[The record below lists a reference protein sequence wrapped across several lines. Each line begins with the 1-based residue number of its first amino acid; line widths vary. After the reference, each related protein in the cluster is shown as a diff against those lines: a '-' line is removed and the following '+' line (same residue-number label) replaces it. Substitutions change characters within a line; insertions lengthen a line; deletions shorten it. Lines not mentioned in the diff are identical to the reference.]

1 MKLTRP
7 NPANLARVA
16 DFDEWLRHPFAGFP
30 AFGSLFD
37 VGNFFGANVPAR
49 LATDVYEDADNFY
62 ARFEIP
68 GVRKEDVKL
77 ELHDRMLTVT
87 AEKREKSGEDERSY
101 SLSRSV
107 SVPDSVA
114 EDRIS
119 AKLEN
124 GLLTV
129 ALPKQEHRKPRTI
142 EVN

>member
-16 DFDEWLRHPFAGFP
+16 DFDEWFRHPFTGFP

-37 VGNFFGANVPAR
+37 VGNFLGAHVPAR

-68 GVRKEDVKL
+68 GVKKEDVKL

-87 AEKREKSGEDERSY
+87 AEKREKSGEDEQSY

-129 ALPKQEHRKPRTI
+129 ILPKQEHRKPRTI

>member
-1 MKLTRP
+1 M
-7 NPANLARVA
+7 
-16 DFDEWLRHPFAGFP
+16 
-30 AFGSLFD
+30 
-37 VGNFFGANVPAR
+37 GNFLGTNVPAR

-68 GVRKEDVKL
+68 GVKKEDVKL
-77 ELHDRMLTVT
+77 ELRDRMLTVT
-87 AEKREKSGEDERSY
+87 AEKREKSGNDEQSY

-129 ALPKQEHRKPRTI
+129 TLPKQEHRKPRTI

>member
-7 NPANLARVA
+7 MTSNFARVA
-16 DFDEWLRHPFAGFP
+16 GFDEWLRHPFAGFP

-37 VGNFFGANVPAR
+37 VGNHLGNNVPAR

-62 ARFEIP
+62 ARLEIP
-68 GVRKEDVKL
+68 GVKKEDVKL
-77 ELHDRMLTVT
+77 ELRDRTLTVS
-87 AEKREKSGEDERSY
+87 AEKREKSGEDEQSY
-101 SLSRSV
+101 RLTRSV

-114 EDRIS
+114 EDRIT

-124 GLLTV
+124 GLLIVT
-129 ALPKQEHRKPRTI
+129 LPKQEHRKPRTI